1 MGELVH
7 LTRGVWRPRLAVTD
21 LAGRVAAV
29 LSVYPA
35 DTVVCGLTAARLHG
49 LWLPSDE
56 VCVDEPIELIIHP
69 GVPVPADRV
78 ASRRSRIRA
87 RRQVLAR
94 DEIAVVDGVPV
105 TSDARTWLDLAQQ
118 LSLPDLVAAGDS
130 ALRGTA
136 TAEEIDRVLRR
147 ATHRRGVVKARTA
160 ALLLDVRSRSRPESH
175 LRYALVS
182 NGLPKPDVNKAIL
195 TEHGEWLAEPDLSY
209 RDVRLAL
216 EYNGRKHANEDRM
229 RRDLTRG
236 VDVSI
241 AGWRT
246 ESFGPRE
253 VFNRPD
259 QIAALV
265 RRLRQERAHLS
276 RTASR

>member
-1 MGELVH
+1 
-7 LTRGVWRPRLAVTD
+7 
-21 LAGRVAAV
+21 
-29 LSVYPA
+29 
-35 DTVVCGLTAARLHG
+35 
-49 LWLPSDE
+49 
-56 VCVDEPIELIIHP
+56 
-69 GVPVPADRV
+69 
-78 ASRRSRIRA
+78 
-87 RRQVLAR
+87 
-94 DEIAVVDGVPV
+94 
-105 TSDARTWLDLAQQ
+105 
-118 LSLPDLVAAGDS
+118 
-130 ALRGTA
+130 
-136 TAEEIDRVLRR
+136 
-147 ATHRRGVVKARTA
+147 
-160 ALLLDVRSRSRPESH
+160 
-175 LRYALVS
+175 LVS